1 MFSKSITLV
10 IIIMIVFIMSLST
23 VALYAD
29 CDMAAMIAKEGFTIS
44 DLISNGN
51 NYDYN
56 DPYDFFQFLKDRS
69 HNDYYNKRN
78 DDGYGILYYKADG
91 YFYLDPTDLGHE
103 AGEPGN
109 LLNQA
114 WYQVDGDCSV
124 DGDPYDTHNPY
135 TTYYVNDLS
144 DQDCIASF
152 IDDEYTWK
160 WELDTAEETIM
171 TESTD
176 AIIVLGHDRQ
186 GTGGSGNHPFRL
198 LYNDQIFTFMQNG
211 GIEDGSTG
219 HPNEPNIK
227 EILLEELIDANWFN
241 EAGHESNWE
250 GDPDDVDSWIDS
262 EIFFHWVM
270 KNIDDKNG
278 FIIEGIHQAITST
291 VFDGTTPVNLAEV
304 FSDPYSSRSEW
315 VNCINFVLSDGN
327 DLYVFKNAESYDSQ
341 HTIFLQTDLDEF
353 YSVNTYI
360 SPGNN
365 TELAQFDFVKISRDE
380 DPVIYPNFLDIDIK
394 TYASGVTWTSCPR
407 LTEQSTFNGELYGQA
422 YYEYGDPGLLQETYQ
437 GEPTINEFIR
447 IDGKRGL
454 AIDIQPVNNNWIPY
468 DNDFDNMLFRHE
480 GYKIEVAEGAD
491 PTILVVEGDRLE
503 SYTLEEMPALE
514 NFWLGYYVPYTQNI
528 EEAFGDFF
536 GDINRVWA
544 EDWYYDAHKIQRDG
558 AQFYSNS
565 TKGKTMEY
573 GKMYIVQMYYTVE
586 NFSWNGSSTVE
597 EPIRKSTPQNFSY
610 TEKADYEVI
619 DVVSIPSNVT
629 EIGVFEDDI
638 CVGAI
643 AVEDSCAQILVYSDS
658 ANRDPIP
665 FNFEVVTGRGSS
677 TPFKDYL
684 VFNQMTGEF
693 EPSVIISGRQGYS
706 AIKFGEQE
714 EPENII
720 SRPVLNGN
728 YPNPFNPTTKI
739 SFSLPTEQ
747 EIELTIFNIKG
758 QKVKTLYS
766 GSAEVG
772 EHTVIWEGKDNNDKS
787 VSSGIYFY
795 KLKTNSKELTRK
807 MLMMK

>member
-1 MFSKSITLV
+1 MNLSSIIL
-10 IIIMIVFIMSLST
+10 F
-23 VALYAD
+23 AD

-78 DDGYGILYYKADG
+78 DDGYGIIYYKADG

-109 LLNQA
+109 SLNQA

-227 EILLEELIDANWFN
+227 EILLEELIDANWFD
-241 EAGHESNWE
+241 EEGHESNWE
-250 GDPDDVDSWIDS
+250 GDPDDVDTWIDS

-270 KNIDDKNG
+270 KNIDDKDG
-278 FIIEGIHQAITST
+278 CIIEGIHQAVTRT
-291 VFDGTTPVNLAEV
+291 VFDGDTAVDLSEV

-315 VNCINFVLSDGN
+315 INCINFVLSDGN
-327 DLYVFKNAESYDSQ
+327 NLYVFKNAESYDSQ

-365 TELAQFDFVKISRDE
+365 TELSQFDFVKISRDE
-380 DPVIYPNFLDIDIK
+380 DPIVYQDFLNIDIK
-394 TYASGVTWTSCPR
+394 TFSSGIQWISFPY
-407 LTEQSTFNGELYGQA
+407 LDLLENEQYEQA
-422 YYEYGDPGLLQETYQ
+422 YYENGDPGLLQVTL
-437 GEPTINEFIR
+437 GGSPTINDFDIMYGNRVPNAFI
-447 IDGKRGL
+447 
-454 AIDIQPVNNNWIPY
+454 NY
-468 DNDFDNMLFRHE
+468 DNGVFIDDNFDNMLFRHE
-480 GYKIEVAEGAD
+480 GYKIKVTDGGD
-491 PTILVVEGDRLE
+491 PTVLIVDGDRLD
-503 SYTLEEMPALE
+503 SYTLDMLDLE
-514 NFWLGYYVPYTQNI
+514 RYWLGYYIPYPQNI
-528 EEAFGDFF
+528 EDAFGDFW
-536 GDINRVWA
+536 GDVNRVWA
-544 EDWYYDAHKIQRDG
+544 EDWYYDAHLIQRGGDLT
-558 AQFYSNS
+558 QLSSNS
-565 TKGKTMEY
+565 TRGKTMEY
-573 GKMYIVQMYYTVE
+573 GKMYIVDMYRDVE
-586 NFSWNGSSTVE
+586 DFSWYGSTTAE
-597 EPIRKSTPQNFSY
+597 EPIKKVPPENFNY

-619 DVVSIPSNVT
+619 DVVNIPSNIT
-629 EIGVFEDDI
+629 EIGVFEDEL

-665 FNFEVVTGRGSS
+665 FTFEIVTGRGFS
-677 TPFKDYL
+677 TPTKDYL
-684 VFNQMTGEF
+684 VLNQMTGEF

-714 EPENII
+714 EPANIVA
-720 SRPVLNGN
+720 SPVLNGN
-728 YPNPFNPTTKI
+728 YPNPFNPTTTI

-747 EIELTIFNIKG
+747 NIELTIYNIKG

-766 GSAEVG
+766 GSADVG
-772 EHTVIWEGKDNNDKS
+772 EHTVVWEGKDNNDKQ

-795 KLKTNSKELTRK
+795 KLKTNNKELTRK